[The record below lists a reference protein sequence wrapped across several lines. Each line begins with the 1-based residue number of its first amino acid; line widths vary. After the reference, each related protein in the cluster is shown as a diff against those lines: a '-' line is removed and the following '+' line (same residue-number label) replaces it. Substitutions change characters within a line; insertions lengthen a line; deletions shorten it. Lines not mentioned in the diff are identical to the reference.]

1 MNNTSLL
8 LAIDWA
14 NAGTKAAQLIL
25 SLSLIVIVHE
35 FGHYLPSKLF
45 KCRVEKFFL
54 FFDPWFALVKKK
66 IGDTVYG
73 IGWLPLG
80 GYVKISGMVDE
91 SMDKEQMRQPA
102 ATLGIQKQTGL
113 AASDYYGRRR
123 DDECTAGFLYI
134 CNDSLYLG
142 SEKIAHRRVSAM
154 VWK

>member
-1 MNNTSLL
+1 M

-14 NAGTKAAQLIL
+14 NAGSKAAQLIL

-66 IGDTVYG
+66 IGETVYG

-91 SMDKEQMRQPA
+91 SMDKEQMKSATA
-102 ATLGIQKQTGL
+102 ALGIQKQTGL
-113 AASDYYGRRR
+113 ATTDHYARWGDHECIARLFHLCDDPLYMGSAKNADGQPALWRGR
-123 DDECTAGFLYI
+123 
-134 CNDSLYLG
+134 
-142 SEKIAHRRVSAM
+142 
-154 VWK
+154 